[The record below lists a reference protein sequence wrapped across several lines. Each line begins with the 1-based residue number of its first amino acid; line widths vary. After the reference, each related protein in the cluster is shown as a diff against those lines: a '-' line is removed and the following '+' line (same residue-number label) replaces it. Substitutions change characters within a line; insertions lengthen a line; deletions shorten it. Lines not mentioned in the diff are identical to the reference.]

1 MADPLL
7 LAIGRGPPNFPIE
20 PLKLKKGPWI
30 VNPMHLY
37 RSTTRYRHYK
47 IMSHPCEELCYIKF
61 EKEKIIN
68 PSIFSLIIFLNFP
81 LGIIQERIKDFP
93 GYQSQR
99 GESAYYSTKFSHKLH
114 ENGENWAEV
123 GRGD

>member
-1 MADPLL
+1 
-7 LAIGRGPPNFPIE
+7 
-20 PLKLKKGPWI
+20 
-30 VNPMHLY
+30 
-37 RSTTRYRHYK
+37 
-47 IMSHPCEELCYIKF
+47 MSHPCEELCYIKF

-123 GRGD
+123 GRGGLKICLCRSATVIIVNALMPLWT